1 MFHFTFKYVT
11 PCSEVLFAIG
21 QPYGFILCKNCI
33 SGLKNMNIIYKL
45 LVASILKRYR
55 TFTCTATNFWIFFY
69 FLFSTLYI
77 HISNKHKK
85 YLDNKFLISKM
96 VSLYFF
102 IYLSFD
108 LCLVTHEWINHEKWK
123 WQCNYLSWA
132 TAFYTIETFQLK
144 LSNLKCLWDT
154 NTKEETVLLHYL
166 FKFNNNA

>member
-21 QPYGFILCKNCI
+21 QPYGFTLCKNCI

-55 TFTCTATNFWIFFY
+55 TFTCTTTNFLIFFY

-96 VSLYFF
+96 VSLFF
-102 IYLSFD
+102 IYLFVFWFVSCD
-108 LCLVTHEWINHEKWK
+108 TWMNKPWEVKVTV
-123 WQCNYLSWA
+123 
-132 TAFYTIETFQLK
+132 QLPK
-144 LSNLKCLWDT
+144 LSHRILHNRDLP
-154 NTKEETVLLHYL
+154 TKIIKPQMFVRHEHKGRNRPFTL
-166 FKFNNNA
+166 FI